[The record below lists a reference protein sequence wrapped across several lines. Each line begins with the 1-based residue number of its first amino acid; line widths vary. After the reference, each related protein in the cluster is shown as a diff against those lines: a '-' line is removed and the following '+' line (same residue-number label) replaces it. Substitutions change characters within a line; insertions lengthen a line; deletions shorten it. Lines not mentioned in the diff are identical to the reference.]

1 MLLST
6 SETTPGYKCKCDVIL
21 AVIKGKA
28 VSKICL
34 IHKWLRL

>member
-6 SETTPGYKCKCDVIL
+6 SKATSGYKCKCDVIL
-21 AVIKGKA
+21 AVVKGKA

-34 IHKWLRL
+34 IHIW